1 MTVCPPP
8 ETIHNIA
15 EKNGRL
21 NTVQRIRG
29 AYPMYQ
35 VKPGWRGSCFVQEL
49 PSRLVMRKFRGDRC
63 NNWARFNDDPL
74 LAMAIGRQ
82 LLAI

>member
-1 MTVCPPP
+1 M
-8 ETIHNIA
+8 
-15 EKNGRL
+15 
-21 NTVQRIRG
+21 
-29 AYPMYQ
+29 
-35 VKPGWRGSCFVQEL
+35 QEL